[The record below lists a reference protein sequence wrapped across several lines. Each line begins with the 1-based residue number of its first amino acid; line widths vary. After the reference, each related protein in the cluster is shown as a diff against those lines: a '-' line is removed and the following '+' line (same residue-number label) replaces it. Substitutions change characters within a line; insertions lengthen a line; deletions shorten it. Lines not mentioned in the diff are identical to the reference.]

1 MKKIFM
7 NFYNVEKNVVKH
19 TRDIHQLWEI
29 STMDKIKFRVV
40 VFASK
45 KIKPVI
51 PSLNEQTENLI

>member
-1 MKKIFM
+1 M